1 MQYISSIYDIYMHLK
16 FCIFVQKLPLK
27 CMFLAAFM
35 QTVVAL
41 ICKKVQFISGF
52 KENNSWMIK
61 DSYICFHITHFWTFW
76 LKNTFE
82 LTKTHSNKQ
91 FDCPF
96 LFFIWDYNIVFMN
109 IRCYGILEYIFNLI
123 LNLYISFAIA
133 LFPNIVLSRKQN

>member
-1 MQYISSIYDIYMHLK
+1 MNCTYHIWYIHIMCIQSSI
-16 FCIFVQKLPLK
+16 FFVKQLPLK
-27 CMFLAAFM
+27 CLYLAAFM
-35 QTVVAL
+35 QTAVAL

-61 DSYICFHITHFWTFW
+61 DSYICFHITHFLTFW

-96 LFFIWDYNIVFMN
+96 LFFIWDYNIVL
-109 IRCYGILEYIFNLI
+109 RCFFVLEYIFNLI